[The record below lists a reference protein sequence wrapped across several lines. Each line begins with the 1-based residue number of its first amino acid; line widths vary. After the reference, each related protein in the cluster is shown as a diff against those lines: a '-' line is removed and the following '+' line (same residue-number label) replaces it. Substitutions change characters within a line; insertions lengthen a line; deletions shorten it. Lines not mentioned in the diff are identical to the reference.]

1 MYKRQLDNGKNAIEF
16 MNDHHQTKDELK
28 KIRDIILK
36 YKAPKKNLSFF
47 QIFIQQLS
55 LFQQDLRIHAEIE
68 DNILEKKV
76 RSINN
81 SLNIK
86 YA

>member
-1 MYKRQLDNGKNAIEF
+1 MD
-16 MNDHHQTKDELK
+16 DHHQSKDELK
-28 KIRDIILK
+28 KIQNILLK
-36 YKAPKKNLSFF
+36 YKVPAKNLSFF

-68 DNILEKKV
+68 DNILEKKIKA
-76 RSINN
+76 INKK
-81 SLNIK
+81 LNIK